1 MLGDVLFSIF
11 AFIGFIIVTIT
22 TWSPNNFPLN
32 LILILGVIGI
42 GIFSINTIHLYIW
55 RKKMNKAFKQLYEDN
70 TNNLSEVTK
79 DLDDYD
85 K

>member
-11 AFIGFIIVTIT
+11 AFIGFILVTIT
-22 TWSPNNFPLN
+22 TWSPDNFPLN
-32 LILILGVIGI
+32 LILILGVVGI

-55 RKKMNKAFKQLYEDN
+55 RKKMDKAFKQLREDN
-70 TNNLSEVTK
+70 INKLTKVRK

-85 K
+85 E